1 MNKNYISN
9 KEKLEKDIDGIIVLE
24 IKSLLDLTDEDF
36 YNMQN
41 SLKLPPIRTKVWTDK
56 FKDNKPVLLKKRI
69 NDKQQKDHTNFRGKD
84 REIINNALTEA
95 DQILHCKHNTKPFY
109 YSIVKNGERFDVV
122 NIDTDPN
129 KQYNEIVDWRRVS
142 AKDIERMK
150 RQAIKN
156 NTPVGG
162 QSHITGDQKVVARSA
177 VLNSDLQDVADYII
191 AQE

>member
-41 SLKLPPIRTKVWTDK
+41 SFKLPPIRTKVWTDK

-156 NTPVGG
+156 NTQVGG

>member
-41 SLKLPPIRTKVWTDK
+41 SFKLPPIRIKVWTDK

-95 DQILHCKHNTKPFY
+95 DRILHCKHNTKPFY
-109 YSIVKNGERFDVV
+109 YSIVKNGERYDVV

-129 KQYNEIVDWRRVS
+129 KQYNEIVDWRRVYS
-142 AKDIERMK
+142 KDIERMK

>member
-1 MNKNYISN
+1 MNKNYIRN
-9 KEKLEKDIDGIIVLE
+9 KEELEKDIDGIIVLE

-41 SLKLPPIRTKVWTDK
+41 SFKLPPIRIKVWTDK

-156 NTPVGG
+156 NTQVGG

-191 AQE
+191 A

>member
-1 MNKNYISN
+1 MNKNYIRN
-9 KEKLEKDIDGIIVLE
+9 KEELEKDIDGIIVLE

-41 SLKLPPIRTKVWTDK
+41 SFKLPPIRTKVWTDK

-156 NTPVGG
+156 NTQVGG

>member
-41 SLKLPPIRTKVWTDK
+41 SFKLPPIRTKVWTDK

-129 KQYNEIVDWRRVS
+129 KQYNEIVDWRRVYS
-142 AKDIERMK
+142 KDIERMK

-177 VLNSDLQDVADYII
+177 VLNSDLQDVVNYII
-191 AQE
+191 AQD